1 MVEESTEN
9 TDAVKMARITLDE
22 YEKEFRSS
30 CTLYV
35 VLLSVVFT
43 INFGIATYFVCY
55 QYMNHGKK
63 TVAKEGSIFQ
73 TTIH

>member
-9 TDAVKMARITLDE
+9 TDAVKMARIALDE

-35 VLLSVVFT
+35 VLLSMVFT
-43 INFGIATYFVCY
+43 ITFETATYFLCDK
-55 QYMNHGKK
+55 YMNHGKK
-63 TVAKEGSIFQ
+63 TVAKEGFIFQ
-73 TTIH
+73 ATIY